1 MKVKV
6 RTMRKAGRNLHKG
19 ELDTSPPPHEGLL
32 QLKGAQDHTLRRHVM
47 RARLLDTSKG
57 TEHDVIPSL
66 TDAWVIYA
74 ENGRM
79 TIIGTERVDAAEY
92 GQTWSAELA

>member
-6 RTMRKAGRNLHKG
+6 RTMRKEGRSLHKG
-19 ELDTSPPPHEGLL
+19 ELDTLPAHEGLL
-32 QLKGAQDHTLRRHVM
+32 QLKGTHDHMLHRHVT

-57 TEHDVIPSL
+57 TEHDVLPTL

-74 ENGRM
+74 ENGKM
-79 TIIGTERVDAAEY
+79 TIIGTERVGPVEY
-92 GQTWSAELA
+92 GQTWAAELA